1 MPLNDIKC
9 KNIKSTDKTFKVSD
23 EKGLYLEVNPSG
35 AKYWRLKYRF
45 AGKEKK
51 LALGVYPEISLKE
64 AREKRDDARKQI
76 QEGVDPSQEKKLA
89 KLTRLIN
96 ADNSFE
102 NVAREWHDKQQARYT
117 PKHYKAVLIPKS
129 IYNTTY

>member
-9 KNIKSTDKTFKVSD
+9 KNIKPTDKTFKVSD
-23 EKGLYLEVNPSG
+23 EKGLYLEVNTNG

-45 AGKEKK
+45 AGKERK

-76 QEGVDPSQEKKLA
+76 QEGIDPSQEKKLA

-102 NVAREWHDKQQARYT
+102 NVAREWHNKQKARLYA
-117 PKHYKAVLIPKS
+117 KAL
-129 IYNTTY
+129 